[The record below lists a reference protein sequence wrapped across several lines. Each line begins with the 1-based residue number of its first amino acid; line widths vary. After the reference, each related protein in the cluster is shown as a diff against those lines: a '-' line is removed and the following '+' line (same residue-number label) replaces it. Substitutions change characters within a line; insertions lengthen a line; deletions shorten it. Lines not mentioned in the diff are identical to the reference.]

1 MQASTA
7 TQTGMVSYFAGL
19 PGLFLVTSAITIL
32 TGMALHASR
41 LPLGPEVF
49 QQTVFTPLVD
59 SIFAIPMT
67 IAGISMALLWRR
79 AILPALWEKII
90 YALSTVF
97 LLGSIVIHAKTIVTW
112 DTSYVNAF
120 PAWYPYLA
128 VINLGLIG
136 LFCATRQFKPA
147 RTP

>member
-7 TQTGMVSYFAGL
+7 TPTTTASYFGGL
-19 PGLFLVTSAITIL
+19 PGLFHVTSAITIL
-32 TGMALHASR
+32 TGMTLHASR

-49 QQTVFTPLVD
+49 QHTVFTPLVD

-79 AILPALWEKII
+79 AVLPALWEKIV
-90 YALSTVF
+90 YAFSTVF
-97 LLGSIVIHAKTIVTW
+97 FLGSIVIHAKTIITW

-128 VINLGLIG
+128 VVYLGLIG
-136 LFCATRQFKPA
+136 LFCVTRQFRPA
-147 RTP
+147 RAS

>member
-7 TQTGMVSYFAGL
+7 TPTETTSYFAGL
-19 PGLFLVTSAITIL
+19 PGLFRVTSAITIL
-32 TGMALHASR
+32 TGITLHASR

-49 QQTVFTPLVD
+49 QNTVFTPLVD

-79 AILPALWEKII
+79 AILPALWEKIV
-90 YALSTVF
+90 YALATVF
-97 LLGSIVIHAKTIVTW
+97 MVGSLVLHAKTVVTW

-128 VINLGLIG
+128 VVYLGLIG
-136 LFCATRQFKPA
+136 LFCVTRRFAPKRAP
-147 RTP
+147 